1 MTYKEEGKIIL
12 TTKIKLK
19 LHGKILKLL
28 AIEEDLNNGS
38 GFSVSVLP
46 KWRSFTGTL
55 TLHNTSQ
62 ISILLGG
69 DNNLF
74 FPTEVECNPL
84 GMVFY
89 QSNLTQNHLVYS
101 PVPSNAITWMDQL
114 TSIFINTLFVKSIVI
129 QENQEKKEQKI
140 PGESGVSGVSGAG
153 ESEKLEES
161 GVGESAKSGE

>member
-129 QENQEKKEQKI
+129 QDPPADLQLIDPTSTPDPTAN
-140 PGESGVSGVSGAG
+140 PN
-153 ESEKLEES
+153 L
-161 GVGESAKSGE
+161 

>member
-38 GFSVSVLP
+38 GFSVSVL
-46 KWRSFTGTL
+46 FTGTL